1 MMLKWTSEWF
11 VMLSL
16 WVDLLEFPRYS
27 NYCRIVL
34 KELCKSINPDEAV
47 AYGAAVQAAVL
58 GGGVDKVED
67 LLLLDVTP
75 LSLSVG
81 LYARHVSVF
90 IPRNTTI
97 PAKKNGF
104 LYTVVNN
111 QETVIVDVHEGERT
125 RAEDN
130 NLLGTFDLSCLPPGP
145 KGKYPINIC
154 FEIDANGILVVSA
167 EEKSLGL
174 KNKITITNNRG
185 RLSKQEIKKMIEEAE
200 KYKVED
206 EENKK
211 KDVAKIELELY
222 AFNLRESLS
231 DLALDRANKKK
242 IVDAVENA
250 LQWLDEN
257 QLAECGDYEDE
268 MKKLEKLCNSIIAKA
283 KMRRAAR
290 TPGLGGGGMDR

>member
-1 MMLKWTSEWF
+1 M
-11 VMLSL
+11 
-16 WVDLLEFPRYS
+16 
-27 NYCRIVL
+27 
-34 KELCKSINPDEAV
+34 
-47 AYGAAVQAAVL
+47 
-58 GGGVDKVED
+58 
-67 LLLLDVTP
+67 
-75 LSLSVG
+75 
-81 LYARHVSVF
+81 
-90 IPRNTTI
+90 
-97 PAKKNGF
+97 
-104 LYTVVNN
+104 NN
-111 QETVIVDVHEGERT
+111 QETLIVDVHEGERT

-130 NLLGTFDLSCLPPGP
+130 NLLGTFDLSGLPPGP

-167 EEKSLGL
+167 EEKSSGL

-185 RLSKQEIKKMIEEAE
+185 RVSKQEIKKMIEEAE

-222 AFNLRESLS
+222 AFNLRESIS
-231 DLALDRANKKK
+231 DLALDRANEKKT
-242 IVDAVENA
+242 VDAVENA

-268 MKKLEKLCNSIIAKA
+268 MKKLENLCNSIIAKA